1 VPCVLVVA
9 AMDFMTSMTGGRGR
23 AGVTNV
29 FSYMMVVPAG
39 VVTST
44 VRRVKLRMLGVPR
57 FRWGSSMSFMVLMV
71 SHLVLSCPRKCL
83 LAYSG

>member
-1 VPCVLVVA
+1 
-9 AMDFMTSMTGGRGR
+9 
-23 AGVTNV
+23 
-29 FSYMMVVPAG
+29 MVVPAG
-39 VVTST
+39 VVTRT
-44 VRRVKLRMLGVPR
+44 VKRVKLRMFGVPR

>member
-1 VPCVLVVA
+1 MLVVA
-9 AMDFMTSMTGGRGR
+9 AMAFMTSMTESRRR
-23 AGVTNV
+23 AGVTDV
-29 FSYMMVVPAG
+29 FSCMMVVPAG
-39 VVTST
+39 VVTRT
-44 VRRVKLRMLGVPR
+44 VKRVKLRMFGVPR